1 MQFNHDVTDRLLK
14 LSAQG
19 QEIAARQEAGM
30 SETPLTQLFASLGK
44 TRSAAPIEIAL
55 VGLDDE
61 SVPFVLSRLLGEDY
75 PLCRVVVPDRL
86 GFTEVH
92 LRESGY
98 IFESGNDRREFDQP
112 DGLLKALEASRSAT
126 DTPPSSLSDPMRV
139 SMKAPA
145 GRSGVILLVPSS
157 LQCLADKPALLSVI
171 ATRASFLVLAGR
183 SDQSLDAAAR
193 SAIASLLEN
202 LAGFQCFITDESPVA
217 PADRSKIPW
226 LNWPGPA
233 HAFPAHFAASP
244 DSPPFLPF
252 LDPDGPQA
260 GFRHYLAAQQS
271 TAQLDDALGLLDD
284 SLQSELDQL
293 ASRMRLM
300 DSGVAGPGA
309 SAGDFDARQIGE
321 EIKTRLQEDLD
332 AIKKNREDAAKR
344 SLLVDGDLY
353 KSLHRISEG
362 LRVDDID
369 KTRKETVIKLALA
382 EDKQTEITDAL
393 RNEMRAIVM
402 GDLGMIDET
411 VTATREELESQL
423 ESTLGLRTRLHLDP
437 IDRSA
442 WWDSVVSLARPEI
455 RYRSEM
461 PIVTLGKRFSE
472 ARGGLSLVMVAGGLL
487 TGLQAFV
494 DPETLKSIK
503 VGLYALMIPVLVG
516 GLIWTFVSVKK
527 RDRVTLD
534 KELDRL
540 REGVLSEL
548 RKVANELLRVQATQI
563 STLLGRISK
572 QLNSQAA
579 DLLKKHE
586 TQTKGAREEETRKAR
601 ERNKGIE
608 QRSREKTQQ
617 RTELARLRTS
627 IGEIRRSLADWLRGL
642 NTPARPVPGTVPAT
656 GTVPPSPS
664 RINTVPPSP
673 SRINPPS

>member
-1 MQFNHDVTDRLLK
+1 
-14 LSAQG
+14 
-19 QEIAARQEAGM
+19 
-30 SETPLTQLFASLGK
+30 
-44 TRSAAPIEIAL
+44 
-55 VGLDDE
+55 
-61 SVPFVLSRLLGEDY
+61 
-75 PLCRVVVPDRL
+75 
-86 GFTEVH
+86 
-92 LRESGY
+92 
-98 IFESGNDRREFDQP
+98 
-112 DGLLKALEASRSAT
+112 
-126 DTPPSSLSDPMRV
+126 
-139 SMKAPA
+139 
-145 GRSGVILLVPSS
+145 
-157 LQCLADKPALLSVI
+157 
-171 ATRASFLVLAGR
+171 
-183 SDQSLDAAAR
+183 
-193 SAIASLLEN
+193 
-202 LAGFQCFITDESPVA
+202 
-217 PADRSKIPW
+217 
-226 LNWPGPA
+226 
-233 HAFPAHFAASP
+233 
-244 DSPPFLPF
+244 
-252 LDPDGPQA
+252 
-260 GFRHYLAAQQS
+260 
-271 TAQLDDALGLLDD
+271 
-284 SLQSELDQL
+284 
-293 ASRMRLM
+293 
-300 DSGVAGPGA
+300 
-309 SAGDFDARQIGE
+309 
-321 EIKTRLQEDLD
+321 
-332 AIKKNREDAAKR
+332 
-344 SLLVDGDLY
+344 
-353 KSLHRISEG
+353 
-362 LRVDDID
+362 
-369 KTRKETVIKLALA
+369 
-382 EDKQTEITDAL
+382 
-393 RNEMRAIVM
+393 
-402 GDLGMIDET
+402 IDET
-411 VTATREELESQL
+411 VTATREELENQL

-642 NTPARPVPGTVPAT
+642 NTPARPALAPAPAA
-656 GTVPPSPS
+656 GAVPPSPS